1 MASAALIV
9 DGLFSVLGL
18 APTHRPS
25 IQSIAERPL
34 TWNYTSVLDLVF
46 VAVFLALI
54 ALTLRRGAKDPV
66 CGMTVD
72 RSAGGPT
79 AVRDGRTVY
88 FCSSHCQ
95 STFTADPEAYT

>member
-1 MASAALIV
+1 MIV
-9 DGLFSVLGL
+9 DGVFSVLGL
-18 APTHRPS
+18 VPSHRPS
-25 IQSIAERPL
+25 IGSIAERPI

-46 VAVFLALI
+46 AAVFVSLI

-79 AVRDGRTVY
+79 SSRDGRTVY
-88 FCSSHCQ
+88 FCSTHCK
-95 STFTADPEAYT
+95 STFDADPGAYR